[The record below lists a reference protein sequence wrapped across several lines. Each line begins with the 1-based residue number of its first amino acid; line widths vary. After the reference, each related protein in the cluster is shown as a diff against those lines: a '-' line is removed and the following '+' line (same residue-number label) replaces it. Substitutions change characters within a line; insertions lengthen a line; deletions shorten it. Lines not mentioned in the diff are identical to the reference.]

1 MNSDCS
7 QMAINHPESW
17 AKRREATCRIRYT
30 RMPRNDRKRPC
41 ELPLAHGEREEEA
54 LNCPCS
60 LRFEI
65 ERGHVV
71 LRIYSNWQ
79 YGIGENGK
87 WFEHVDGSV
96 IETIRWEEHWRYK
109 ASRSKVVSRKMGVII
124 SPCYDYIPDA
134 TPWDILF
141 GIDNL
146 PEEWGVTVE
155 PLEYRI
161 DVLDVD

>member
-1 MNSDCS
+1 MKYRYVFCGDF
-7 QMAINHPESW
+7 H
-17 AKRREATCRIRYT
+17 RTRIVDGKLHDDLDHCNFQIEVQIPIDYDT
-30 RMPRNDRKRPC
+30 
-41 ELPLAHGEREEEA
+41 EEEA

-60 LRFEI
+60 LRFEV

-109 ASRSKVVSRKMGVII
+109 ASRSKVISRKMGVII

-155 PLEYRI
+155 PMEYRI